1 MRRPVFD
8 PEQLP
13 VVPTEASLPALGV
26 TRLTAEFVRE
36 RLQMPPDW
44 QPEQT
49 DESRLIDASLKLRE
63 AAVLVPLV
71 QREAGLTVLLTQRN
85 ASLSQHAGQVSF
97 PGGGREDFDRDMVD
111 TALRETMEEVGISA
125 DHIEVIGRLPDYI
138 TGTGF
143 HVSPIVGLL
152 VPDFTLQPDPS
163 EVAEVFEV
171 PLAFLMDPANH
182 EVRELRWED
191 RVRRFYAMP
200 YRRSGRSGQASD
212 SGHHFI
218 WGATAGMLR
227 NLYHLLA
234 A

>member
-8 PEQLP
+8 PQQLP
-13 VVPTEASLPALGV
+13 VMPSEASLPALGAE
-26 TRLTAEFVRE
+26 RLTAEFVRD
-36 RLQMPPDW
+36 RLRTPPDW
-44 QPEQT
+44 EPEHT

-71 QREAGLTVLLTQRN
+71 QRDAGLTVLLTQRN
-85 ASLSQHAGQVSF
+85 ASLSQHAGQISF
-97 PGGGREDFDRDMVD
+97 PGGGREAIDRDAVD
-111 TALRETMEEVGISA
+111 TALRETNEEVGIEG
-125 DHIEVIGRLPDYI
+125 DHIEVVGRLPDYI

-143 HVSPIVGLL
+143 HVSPVVGLL
-152 VPDFTLQPDPS
+152 TPDFVLRPDPS

-200 YRRSGRSGQASD
+200 YRRPDGAY
-212 SGHHFI
+212 HFI